1 MAQVQS
7 WMFPLLV
14 IGVIVQFVWSSVV
27 SVVLYRLAKTDRDIG
42 HLEDQLKI
50 ATERS
55 IELRFSSISREFG
68 DKFVVINQIRERLER
83 GDGEFRSLM
92 QGDHAV
98 ELRLLKEIGQVRE
111 QMATRD
117 DLRRMERDLR
127 HGRKPE

>member
-1 MAQVQS
+1 MEIQS

-14 IGVIVQFVWSSVV
+14 IGVMVQFVWSSVV

-55 IELRFSSISREFG
+55 IENRFASIAREFG
-68 DKFVVINQIRERLER
+68 DKFTVINEIRNRLER

-92 QGDHAV
+92 QGDHNV
-98 ELRLLKEIGQVRE
+98 EVRLLKEIAQVRE
-111 QMATRD
+111 QMATRH
-117 DLRRMERDLR
+117 DLRQLEQEIRR
-127 HGRKPE
+127 GG